1 MKPAY
6 NLGGVAKP
14 ISNLS
19 ACPSAHLS
27 LSFFFFTPLLLFLAL
42 DIFNAWQFAKR
53 LLMLSSFLAST

>member
-14 ISNLS
+14 ISNLCLPV
-19 ACPSAHLS
+19 CPSF
-27 LSFFFFTPLLLFLAL
+27 SFFFFTPLLLFLAL

-53 LLMLSSFLAST
+53 LLMLSYFLAST